1 MMIHKETPGQ
11 ISESEELHRELEG
24 DDLAGLDAYSADG
37 LPVGTVAGYVPEA
50 PEDAQALEE
59 VPVDPLDWEGKPIGP
74 RHLLIDGRGLPPQV
88 RISVPV
94 DQVKVDL
101 RGRRV
106 TLSLTME
113 QIRALSSQEP
123 ERPDR

>member
-1 MMIHKETPGQ
+1 MTIHGETASQ
-11 ISESEELHRELEG
+11 ASEPEELHRMLEG

-37 LPVGTVAGYVPEA
+37 LPVGTVAGYLPEA

-59 VPVDPLDWEGKPIGP
+59 VTVDPVDPEGEPTGL
-74 RHLLIDGRGLPPQV
+74 RHLLIDGRGLPAQA

-106 TLSLTME
+106 TLPMTME
-113 QIRALSSQEP
+113 QIRSLSP
-123 ERPDR
+123 KGT